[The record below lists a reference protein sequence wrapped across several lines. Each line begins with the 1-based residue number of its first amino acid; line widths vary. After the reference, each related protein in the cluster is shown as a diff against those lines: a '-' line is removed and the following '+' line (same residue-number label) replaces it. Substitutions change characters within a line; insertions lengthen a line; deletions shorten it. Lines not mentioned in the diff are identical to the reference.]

1 MLNLPL
7 GPGGEGGTGGPPFPG
22 WSVYK
27 NHLNSST
34 GEIGLP
40 SDLLIYSTFI
50 LISMNLQTVGYFG
63 TSSLH

>member
-7 GPGGEGGTGGPPFPG
+7 GPGEEGGTGGPPFQG
-22 WSVYK
+22 GVFK
-27 NHLNSST
+27 VNHLNSST

-50 LISMNLQTVGYFG
+50 LISMNL
-63 TSSLH
+63 